1 MTDVDAARR
10 ALEDALGPD
19 DVLSDPL
26 ALKLYARDASMV
38 EGGCALVAFPRST
51 DDIVACVR
59 IAAEH
64 GLPIVPRGSGTGL
77 AGAATPVG
85 DALVVVTAKM
95 HDIVEVR
102 TEDRLAWVE
111 PGLPNLDL
119 SNAAAAARVLVRA
132 RPVVAAD
139 VIDRRQREHERRRPA
154 LPGVRR
160 HVGARARAG
169 RRDAGRDRRA
179 PRERGA
185 RGGRLRPARRRRRLR
200 RDARDRRARL
210 RAADPAPTRR
220 PHDAAGLH
228 GRERLRR
235 DRVGHHRARRRAG
248 GRRDDG
254 PRHHRGRRELRARR
268 VSRRTP
274 PRS

>member
-1 MTDVDAARR
+1 MTDVEAARR
-10 ALEDALGPD
+10 ALEAALGPD
-19 DVLSDPL
+19 EVLSDPL

-111 PGLPNLDL
+111 PGSAQPRSVDGAP
-119 SNAAAAARVLVRA
+119 SARVLVRA

-139 VIDRRQREHERRRPA
+139 VVDRREREHERRRPA

-160 HVGARARAG
+160 HVAR
-169 RRDAGRDRRA
+169 
-179 PRERGA
+179 
-185 RGGRLRPARRRRRLR
+185 
-200 RDARDRRARL
+200 
-210 RAADPAPTRR
+210 TC
-220 PHDAAGLH
+220 
-228 GRERLRR
+228 
-235 DRVGHHRARRRAG
+235 
-248 GRRDDG
+248 
-254 PRHHRGRRELRARR
+254 
-268 VSRRTP
+268 SRWT
-274 PRS
+274 S